1 MGVVSKFGNNNLPG
15 NDWARSLLKRH
26 SVIGQRIAT
35 NISRARAEVSPT
47 TIAEYFE
54 NLENVVDTIP
64 PENIFN
70 YDESNLQDDLGK
82 KNILININFKWV

>member
-1 MGVVSKFGNNNLPG
+1 MWGLGFSLSKYNFFILRIVAKAYLDNVGVVVSKFGNNNLPG

-47 TIAEYFE
+47 I
-54 NLENVVDTIP
+54 IG
-64 PENIFN
+64 
-70 YDESNLQDDLGK
+70 S
-82 KNILININFKWV
+82 

>member
-1 MGVVSKFGNNNLPG
+1 VGVVVSKFGNNNLPG
-15 NDWARSLLKRH
+15 NYWAHSLLKRH
-26 SVIGQRIAT
+26 AMVGQRIAS

-70 YDESNLQDDLGK
+70 YDESNLQDDPGK
-82 KNILININFKWV
+82 KKVNN